1 MYNGKKAY
9 ALETFKSLNL
19 PVIDLSVVSAK
30 VVVTTAKS
38 FKQFEVIS
46 MIGLKK
52 YAVLKKYL
60 RKSMLQQIAISI
72 HN

>member
-1 MYNGKKAY
+1 MYNDKKAY

-38 FKQFEVIS
+38 FKQFEVI
-46 MIGLKK
+46 
-52 YAVLKKYL
+52 
-60 RKSMLQQIAISI
+60 
-72 HN
+72 